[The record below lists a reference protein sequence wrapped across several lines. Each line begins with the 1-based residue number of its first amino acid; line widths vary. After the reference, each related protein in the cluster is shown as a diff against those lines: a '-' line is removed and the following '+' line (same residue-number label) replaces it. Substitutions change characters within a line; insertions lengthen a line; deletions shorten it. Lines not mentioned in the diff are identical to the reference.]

1 MLFVLWFKF
10 DPENM
15 DKVREM
21 WKQFKYPDEV
31 KLIGRYV
38 LIGRH
43 ASMAIFDAPSEVS
56 LLKITVPFSSLGVAH
71 IAPAMS
77 LEEAIHT
84 TW

>member
-1 MLFVLWFKF
+1 MLFVLWFQF
-10 DPENM
+10 DPEHM
-15 DKVREM
+15 ERVRKM
-21 WKQFKYPDEV
+21 WRQFKYPDEV
-31 KLIGRYV
+31 KVIGRYV

-43 ASMAIFDAPSEVS
+43 ASVAIFEAPSETS
-56 LLKITVPFSSLGVAH
+56 LLKVTAPFSSLGVAH